1 MKLLLIGLSLAFLG
15 QNDGVEIRGAWRV
28 KSGSLDGEPIKILD
42 RTKHVFVF
50 CDDNKLLI
58 RRTGE
63 PDRFAKVTLGPGLR
77 TKDIDL
83 VFFGDD
89 DQTIGSTGI
98 YKVEGDTLEF
108 AASQRVNGK
117 ESRPAKN
124 ILTFK
129 LERRKG
135 ELRDE
140 PHQSCEPA
148 AKPAEKK
155 PALAG
160 RWELVPEKPSSE
172 SFEIEFV
179 DHFFSS
185 DREVIVR
192 RKTVR
197 RFSGCTRPQKQ
208 RSSSPELEEPRTK

>member
-98 YKVEGDTLEF
+98 YKLKVTHSNLQHRN
-108 AASQRVNGK
+108 ASTAKKAGQRRISSLSSWNGGK
-117 ESRPAKN
+117 AN
-124 ILTFK
+124 
-129 LERRKG
+129 
-135 ELRDE
+135 
-140 PHQSCEPA
+140 
-148 AKPAEKK
+148 
-155 PALAG
+155 
-160 RWELVPEKPSSE
+160 
-172 SFEIEFV
+172 
-179 DHFFSS
+179 
-185 DREVIVR
+185 
-192 RKTVR
+192 
-197 RFSGCTRPQKQ
+197 
-208 RSSSPELEEPRTK
+208 